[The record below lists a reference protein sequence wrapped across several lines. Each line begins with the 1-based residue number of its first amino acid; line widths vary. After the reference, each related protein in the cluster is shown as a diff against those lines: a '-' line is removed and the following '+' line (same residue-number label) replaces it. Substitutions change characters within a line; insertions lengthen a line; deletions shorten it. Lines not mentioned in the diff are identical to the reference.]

1 MAAARSRHRSAD
13 SRHSDAPLRL
23 PAHDQLLVDA
33 LQARSERQGVRI
45 VCTGGTRGVLTR
57 TAAELL
63 HPARNVGHF
72 LDSFRCRQASA
83 EPLPEL
89 PAPEWLCTPDLPP
102 GEFDLALLPV
112 DARGEAELA
121 RDWLQQM
128 HSRLVPGG
136 ELLAASNNPEDQ
148 WLHQELQ
155 RLFGKVTRTPAR
167 RGVLYACRR
176 TEHPVRY
183 KQFDCELA
191 FRDEGRLIPLFTRP
205 GVFSHRTLDTGARV
219 LIEGLHL
226 QPGDRVVDLGCGSGA
241 VGIAAALRAPEVQL
255 LALDS
260 NPRAIECTMRGA
272 AASGV
277 TNLTAVLDD
286 TGQGGEAGS
295 WDLVLGNPPYFSEYR
310 IAEIF
315 LESAQRLLRPGGL
328 VQMVTKTPSWF
339 EEHMASLF
347 DDIESQP
354 SRAYHVVSGYQR
366 ELPPPPSESEPR
378 RGRSERR
385 FEN

>member
-1 MAAARSRHRSAD
+1 
-13 SRHSDAPLRL
+13 
-23 PAHDQLLVDA
+23 
-33 LQARSERQGVRI
+33 
-45 VCTGGTRGVLTR
+45 
-57 TAAELL
+57 
-63 HPARNVGHF
+63 GHF
-72 LDSFRCRQASA
+72 LDSFRCRQAST
-83 EPLPEL
+83 EPLRDL
-89 PAPEWLCTPDLPP
+89 PTPEWLCTPDLPL

-128 HSRLVPGG
+128 HRVLVPGG

-176 TEHPVRY
+176 TDRPARY

-205 GVFSHRTLDTGARV
+205 GVFSHRSLDTGARV
-219 LIEGLHL
+219 LIEGLNL
-226 QPGDRVVDLGCGSGA
+226 RPGERVVDLGCGSGA

-260 NPRAIECTMRGA
+260 NPRAIECTRRGA

-286 TGQGGEAGS
+286 TGQGGEAGH

-315 LESAQRLLRPGGL
+315 LESAHRLLRPGGR
-328 VQMVTKTPSWF
+328 VHMVTKTPSWF
-339 EEHMASLF
+339 EEHMANLF
-347 DDIESQP
+347 DDIESHP
-354 SRAYHVVSGYQR
+354 SRAYHVVSGCQR
-366 ELPPPPSESEPR
+366 ELPPPPAESR
-378 RGRSERR
+378 RRR
-385 FEN
+385 TDRRLED